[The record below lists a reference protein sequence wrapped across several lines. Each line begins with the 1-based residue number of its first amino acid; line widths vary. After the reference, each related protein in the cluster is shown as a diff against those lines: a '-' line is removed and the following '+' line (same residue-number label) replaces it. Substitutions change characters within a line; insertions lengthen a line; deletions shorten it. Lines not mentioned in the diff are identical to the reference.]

1 MSEKNKKIATFTVI
15 GVLIVAVILGF
26 LFSDTQDFMS
36 GMESQ
41 EDTEQLEPRE
51 DLAIISVFGE
61 DGEIEGS
68 PVEINVDHETDVL
81 AYMVESF
88 SVEGTEEGFITSI
101 DGVEQ
106 DESEGLYWLY
116 YINEEMPSVGAGDYI
131 VEDGDLIEWKLE
143 SFE

>member
-1 MSEKNKKIATFTVI
+1 MSKKNKKMATFTVI

-81 AYMVESF
+81 AYMVENF

-116 YINEEMPSVGAGDYI
+116 YINEEMPSIGAGDYI

>member
-1 MSEKNKKIATFTVI
+1 MSKKNKKIATFTVI

-51 DLAIISVFGE
+51 DLAIISIFGE

-81 AYMVESF
+81 AYMVENF
-88 SVEGTEEGFITSI
+88 SVEGDEEGFITSI

-106 DESEGLYWLY
+106 DDSEGLYWLY

>member
-1 MSEKNKKIATFTVI
+1 MSKKNKKMATFTVI

-36 GMESQ
+36 SIESQ
-41 EDTEQLEPRE
+41 EDTEQFEPRE

-81 AYMVESF
+81 AYMVENF
-88 SVEGTEEGFITSI
+88 SVEGDEEGFITSI

-106 DESEGLYWLY
+106 DDSEGLYWLY